1 MYALYIVIT
10 IIIAIIISISFFLV
24 AKVNQLRIEKKKDDG
39 ELQQLQFKKLSPFGS
54 VERLS
59 ILPLVDFYPERKEFE
74 TEPGVSY
81 LIRADKTTIL
91 LDLGYNEQ
99 KIHPSPL
106 LKNMEK
112 LGVKG
117 KDIDAIFISHL
128 HLDHLGGMNEQ
139 RKKIFSIS
147 QGPVELRK
155 IPVYAPDNVSP
166 SSWNPGPQ
174 TEIIKEPRVLNPGI
188 ASIGVHS
195 RYLFIMG
202 QTLEHSLAINVEGKG
217 IVLIIG
223 CGHQTIE
230 RIIERAQDL
239 FDEPIYAIIGGL
251 HFPIN
256 GGRIMK
262 GPLNIQYI
270 VASDN
275 PPWKGLKEE
284 DVKNSIKVVK
294 RVNPMLV
301 SLSPHDSSDWSIE
314 QFKKAF
320 GNKYVDLKVGK
331 EILLT
336 KDISDEE
343 LYQDERKN

>member
-1 MYALYIVIT
+1 MNVQT
-10 IIIAIIISISFFLV
+10 
-24 AKVNQLRIEKKKDDG
+24 
-39 ELQQLQFKKLSPFGS
+39 QQLQFKKLSPFGA

-59 ILPLVDFYPERKEFE
+59 ILPLLDFYTERQELK

-81 LIRADKTTIL
+81 LIRADKTTLL
-91 LDLGYNEQ
+91 LDVGYNEQ

-106 LKNMEK
+106 LQNMK
-112 LGVKG
+112 ALGVEG
-117 KDIDAIFISHL
+117 KDIDAIFLSHL
-128 HLDHLGGMNEQ
+128 HLDHLGGINEQ

-147 QGPVELRK
+147 QGPVELRE
-155 IPVYAPDNVSP
+155 IPVYAPDYVSP

-174 TEIIKEPRVLNPGI
+174 TEIIKEPRVLFPGI

-195 RYLFIMG
+195 RYLFIIG
-202 QTLEHSLAINVEGKG
+202 KILEHSLAINVKGKG

-230 RIIERAQDL
+230 RIIERAQGL

-270 VASDN
+270 VASDS

-284 DVKNSIKVVK
+284 NVKNSIKVVK
-294 RVNPMLV
+294 EVNPMLV

-320 GNKYVDLKVGK
+320 GNNYVDLRVGK
-331 EILLT
+331 EILICT
-336 KDISDEE
+336 RFK
-343 LYQDERKN
+343 K